1 MIAALLL
8 KDCNM
13 KKRTLGLLG
22 LGIGLIGMGQV
33 WAQPSP
39 TPASSATALP
49 GVSPL
54 QTSQVFEPFSG
65 LSLHVGKQAATRGS
79 AMGDVLYV
87 HGATFGSDLS
97 VFFRFDGQSWADVL
111 NAAGYTVWGFDF
123 SGFGRSERPLGIDQK
138 PIGRA
143 DSAALQIAAVVDSIR
158 SQNGGKPI
166 YLVAHSWG
174 TIPAAKFAIQSPEK
188 VGKLVMFAPIVQR
201 HMSLT
206 VPSLGPTR
214 LLSVWEQYRRFIED
228 VPKGQPPLLQDR
240 YIQAWASAYLAQDP
254 SSAARQPP
262 SLTTPN
268 GPLVDIMTQWSG
280 TALYEPAKLRTS
292 VLLVRGEWDSL
303 CTDQDATAW
312 LAATGST
319 SKREVKI
326 PHATHLMH
334 LENGRTALYQAVN
347 DFLGTP

>member
-1 MIAALLL
+1 MTYAFN
-8 KDCNM
+8 C
-13 KKRTLGLLG
+13 RTRV
-22 LGIGLIGMGQV
+22 IGMGQV

-39 TPASSATALP
+39 TTATSATALP

-54 QTSQVFEPFSG
+54 QTSQVLEPVNG
-65 LSLHVGKQAATRGS
+65 LSLYVGKQVATRGS
-79 AMGDVLYV
+79 TMGDVLYV

-123 SGFGRSERPLGIDQK
+123 SGFGRSKHPPSIDQK

-143 DSAALQIAAVVDSIR
+143 DAAALQIAAVVDSIR

-201 HMSLT
+201 HMSHT
-206 VPSLGPTR
+206 VPELGPTR
-214 LLSVWEQYRRFIED
+214 LLSVWEQYRRFVED
-228 VPKGQPPLLQDR
+228 VPKGQPPVLHDR
-240 YIQAWASAYLAQDP
+240 HMQAWASAYLAQDP
-254 SSAARQPP
+254 SSATRQPP
-262 SLTTPN
+262 SLITPN

-280 TALYEPAKLRTS
+280 TALYEPAKLRTP

-303 CTDQDATAW
+303 CTDQDAAGW
-312 LAATGST
+312 LAAADST
-319 SKREVKI
+319 NKRDVKI
-326 PHATHLMH
+326 PKATHLMH
-334 LENGRTALYQAVN
+334 LENGRSALYQAVN
-347 DFLGTP
+347 DFLGAP

>member
-123 SGFGRSERPLGIDQK
+123 SGFGRSERPLGLDQK

-174 TIPAAKFAIQSPEK
+174 TIPAAKFVIQSPEK

-228 VPKGQPPLLQDR
+228 VPKGQPPMLQDR